1 MEGDERETKRSPP
14 DKDEDLTEE
23 YGYTVFEQIHTLMQR
38 HECPKSGDGDKAQ
51 LGLTSSSTAIG
62 TFSAT
67 TSGMSSSTVIRTST
81 STVSQTSHSMIQ
93 SSSSTESQSSFS
105 AVSHVSPLTIQSSSS
120 AESQI
125 YSTKSQTSLTRSQT
139 PSENENQ
146 MSTAVSII
154 KQENLSSP
162 VPADEQNWVPSF
174 CNREEMSKVVLQA
187 LDCSMIV
194 LSTDGVI
201 FYITENIT
209 AVLGYLSSEVMGRKL
224 LSFLPDEEKN
234 EVYRNICLKPPL
246 SESVG
251 SHVEFCCHLKRE
263 MPTQGECPIYEY
275 VKFVLTLRDICSKS
289 FVFFG
294 GFVPSGLCLES
305 SAMKFSM
312 EDRFLL
318 VGSVCAINS
327 EILKELCTMKQSCK
341 SETNQDSDKEDSLM
355 IYRSLQGITPGMS
368 PAASSFDTCNV
379 DPGLWEGS
387 QEWKPTEQ
395 EKIAQVKSEQYGPE
409 IIVQVK
415 PEKSSSSSETSV
427 STSEDIP
434 DSLTTTFHAFTYES
448 SMDARRCQDPVDME
462 FVVDSSYL
470 RESEDTMHW
479 GEPVVQEA
487 PLEPMVHKVK
497 MEPVVPE
504 ELMEPVVQEDRP
516 SSGVATRRRTQV
528 QPATLSHV
536 LSRPDLWPMKKTSRK
551 QSPGKVKRSPS
562 DGRDT
567 KRFCTASQLGIF
579 PERLEDFSDTFIQYL
594 QELEPQIQQQE
605 EEPKMTQQEELQV
618 QEQEEEPKMTQQEE
632 LQIQQQEEEPKMMQ
646 QEELQVQEQEEEPK
660 MTQQEELQ
668 LQQQEE
674 EPKMTQQ
681 EELQIQ
687 QQEEEPKMG
696 KQEELQVQQQEEEP
710 KMGKQEEL
718 QIQQQEEEPKMTQQ
732 EELQLQQQ
740 EKPKMGQQEELQV
753 QQQEEEP
760 KMGQQEELQLQ
771 QQEKPK
777 MPQREEPQML
787 QKQVPEEEQRQEQQ
801 LQQQQVQSRVS
812 PLQMRAE
819 QQPSSS
825 IRDKDSKDQGEGSP
839 SIHPEEQQGACM
851 VAATSSG
858 NSSES
863 VSTPL
868 SKSPIPPS
876 DCTKGFIQV
885 WLESSN
891 SQDVFL
897 ELDTWSASDQS
908 SGD

>member
-1 MEGDERETKRSPP
+1 MEARVEITGEEVVTRPNLEVWCPGLVKTGGGIALDRDGIISRLLMLGIGRGSYDRSPP

-146 MSTAVSII
+146 MSTA
-154 KQENLSSP
+154 
-162 VPADEQNWVPSF
+162 
-174 CNREEMSKVVLQA
+174 A

-246 SESVG
+246 SES
-251 SHVEFCCHLKRE
+251 E
-263 MPTQGECPIYEY
+263 
-275 VKFVLTLRDICSKS
+275 S

-355 IYRSLQGITPGMS
+355 IYRTSAGS
-368 PAASSFDTCNV
+368 PVLDAVPVYFSEMARMQLSRKEKKILIC
-379 DPGLWEGS
+379 DPGFHMSGC
-387 QEWKPTEQ
+387 
-395 EKIAQVKSEQYGPE
+395 A
-409 IIVQVK
+409 
-415 PEKSSSSSETSV
+415 
-427 STSEDIP
+427 
-434 DSLTTTFHAFTYES
+434 TTFHAFTYES

-740 EKPKMGQQEELQV
+740 EKPKMGQQEELQHLEV
-753 QQQEEEP
+753 ASSSQTLHLVLFSQQEEAPDNSAGAQASSNNHPRRHFIPLE
-760 KMGQQEELQLQ
+760 QYSLSL
-771 QQEKPK
+771 
-777 MPQREEPQML
+777 
-787 QKQVPEEEQRQEQQ
+787 QRQ
-801 LQQQQVQSRVS
+801 QS
-812 PLQMRAE
+812 
-819 QQPSSS
+819 
-825 IRDKDSKDQGEGSP
+825 
-839 SIHPEEQQGACM
+839 
-851 VAATSSG
+851 
-858 NSSES
+858 
-863 VSTPL
+863 
-868 SKSPIPPS
+868 PPP
-876 DCTKGFIQV
+876 KP
-885 WLESSN
+885 
-891 SQDVFL
+891 
-897 ELDTWSASDQS
+897 
-908 SGD
+908 